1 MEPSSMERRISV
13 STFREN
19 RRLLWRGK
27 VVTSPEVRGKFMEA
41 TEGKK
46 WADVKALDWDSK
58 EDIEASLLPM
68 EDHCKYVFLAH
79 TERRSFPVEEI
90 PSELSVSARCT

>member
-1 MEPSSMERRISV
+1 
-13 STFREN
+13 
-19 RRLLWRGK
+19 
-27 VVTSPEVRGKFMEA
+27 MEA

-79 TERRSFPVEEI
+79 TEGRSF
-90 PSELSVSARCT
+90 SGRGKYLQNCRSVLVAHKLQWKEAHHGALESSGPNTTMWK